1 MPSLRYLLKLFV
13 FERDSYFWKKLT
25 LTQKFLAMRL
35 DLSENI
41 ICSIAIVADDTSL
54 YSNYDQTSD
63 LWKQLE
69 LTFQFELDKKR
80 H

>member
-41 ICSIAIVADDTSL
+41 ICSITIIADDTTL

>member
-41 ICSIAIVADDTSL
+41 ICSIAIIADDTTL